1 MEQAA
6 RTNLSAGS
14 DDARGTV
21 PSGASAAEPGAT
33 LSAGTAAPNTRSP
46 APGHG
51 LRAPTPRVA
60 VILVAVGVGA
70 VVLLAAGDAVSPF
83 ILGLLLAYLLDPL
96 VERFAR
102 LGVPRWLAVLL
113 VYVLAIGV
121 VALAIALTVPPLVR
135 QVATFADQLPTIVRQ
150 IQYQLGHLNQLYD
163 RLGLPTEIRSLANQ
177 MVKATVDAVQNLD
190 LGVIRPIIASAA
202 GFVSS
207 IFGYLIL
214 PAWLFYLLK
223 DRPKLQASFDRS
235 LPPAWRADVWAIVGI
250 VHEVF
255 GKWIRGQIILG
266 STVGIASFVG
276 LTFLGL
282 AVDPIFSQ
290 YAVLLAL
297 IAGFG
302 ELIPIIGPIITAVPA
317 VLLGLTAGAEPA
329 LAALIL
335 YFGIQQVE
343 NNVLVPKI
351 QSDAI
356 ELHPTLI
363 IVALVVGGA
372 IFGLL
377 GAVLAL
383 PVTAAFR
390 DVFAYVFRRAGEVA
404 GEQDGGAASSA
415 RPDVAR
421 LEAAGAESAVST
433 GAEAFS

>member
-1 MEQAA
+1 MEDAA
-6 RTNLSAGS
+6 RTNLSARS

-21 PSGASAAEPGAT
+21 PSGAAASEPRTTQGA
-33 LSAGTAAPNTRSP
+33 GNP
-46 APGHG
+46 APMRR

-60 VILVAVGVGA
+60 VVLVAIGIGA
-70 VVLLAAGDAVSPF
+70 TVLLAAGDAVSPF

-113 VYVLAIGV
+113 VYALAIGT

-135 QVATFADQLPTIVRQ
+135 QVATFAEQLPTIVRQ
-150 IQYQLGHLNQLYD
+150 IQYQLDHLNQLYD
-163 RLGLPTEIRSLANQ
+163 RLGLPVEIRASANQ
-177 MVKATVDAVQNLD
+177 IVKAAVDAVRNLD

-223 DRPKLQASFDRS
+223 DRPKLQVAFDRS
-235 LPPAWRADVWAIVGI
+235 LPSAWRADVWAIVGI

-255 GKWIRGQIILG
+255 GKWIRGQIVLG
-266 STVGIASFVG
+266 LTVGIASFVG
-276 LTFLGL
+276 LTVLGF
-282 AVDPIFSQ
+282 AVDPIFGQ

-302 ELIPIIGPIITAVPA
+302 ELIPIIGPIITAIPA
-317 VLLGLTAGAEPA
+317 ILLGLTAGGEPA
-329 LAALIL
+329 LAAFIL
-335 YFGIQQVE
+335 YFAIQQVE

-356 ELHPTLI
+356 ELHPTVI

-383 PVTAAFR
+383 PVAAAFR

-404 GEQDGGAASSA
+404 GERDGTAVSASQ
-415 RPDVAR
+415 PGVAQ
-421 LEAAGAESAVST
+421 LEAAGAESAVVT
-433 GAEAFS
+433 GAEAPR

>member
-1 MEQAA
+1 MEDAA
-6 RTNLSAGS
+6 RTNLSARN

-21 PSGASAAEPGAT
+21 PSGAAASEPEDAPGART
-33 LSAGTAAPNTRSP
+33 P
-46 APGHG
+46 APVRR

-60 VILVAVGVGA
+60 VVLVAIGIGA
-70 VVLLAAGDAVSPF
+70 TVLLAAGDAVSPF
-83 ILGLLLAYLLDPL
+83 ILGLLVAYLLDPL

-102 LGVPRWLAVLL
+102 FGLPRWLAVLL
-113 VYVLAIGV
+113 VYALTIGI

-135 QVATFADQLPTIVRQ
+135 QVATFAEQLPTIVRQ
-150 IQYQLGHLNQLYD
+150 IQYQLDHLNQLYD
-163 RLGLPTEIRSLANQ
+163 RLGLPVEIRSSANQ
-177 MVKATVDAVQNLD
+177 IVKASVDAVRNLD

-223 DRPKLQASFDRS
+223 DRPKLQVAFDRA
-235 LPPAWRADVWAIVGI
+235 LPSAWRTDVWAIVGI

-255 GKWIRGQIILG
+255 GKWIRGQIVLG
-266 STVGIASFVG
+266 LTVGIASYVG
-276 LTFLGL
+276 LTVLGF
-282 AVDPIFSQ
+282 AIDPIFGQ

-302 ELIPIIGPIITAVPA
+302 ELIPIIGPIITAIPA
-317 VLLGLTAGAEPA
+317 ILLGLTAGAEPA
-329 LAALIL
+329 LAAFIL
-335 YFGIQQVE
+335 YFAIQQVE

-356 ELHPTLI
+356 ELHPTVI

-383 PVTAAFR
+383 PVAAAFR
-390 DVFAYVFRRAGEVA
+390 DVFAYVFSRATEVA
-404 GEQDGGAASSA
+404 GEQDGRAASPS
-415 RPDVAR
+415 PPGVAQ
-421 LEAAGAESAVST
+421 LEAAGAEFAVVT
-433 GAEAFS
+433 GAEAPQ

>member
-1 MEQAA
+1 MEHAA
-6 RTNLSAGS
+6 RTNLWAGS

-21 PSGASAAEPGAT
+21 PSGAAAAEPGAT
-33 LSAGTAAPNTRSP
+33 PSARTAEPSTRTP
-46 APGHG
+46 APVRR

-60 VILVAVGVGA
+60 VVLVAIAVGA
-70 VVLLAAGDAVSPF
+70 TVLLAAGDAVSPF
-83 ILGLLLAYLLDPL
+83 IVGLLLAYLLDPL

-150 IQYQLGHLNQLYD
+150 IQYQLDHLNQLYD
-163 RLGLPTEIRSLANQ
+163 RFGLPAEIRSLANQ
-177 MVKATVDAVQNLD
+177 IVKATVDAVQNLD

-223 DRPKLQASFDRS
+223 DRPRLQVAFDRS
-235 LPPAWRADVWAIVGI
+235 LPPVWRADVWAIVGI

-266 STVGIASFVG
+266 STVGIASFIG
-276 LTFLGL
+276 LTFLGF
-282 AVDPIFSQ
+282 AVDPIFGQ

-302 ELIPIIGPIITAVPA
+302 ELLPIIGPIITAVPA

-356 ELHPTLI
+356 ELHPTVI

-383 PVTAAFR
+383 PVAAAFR
-390 DVFAYVFRRAGEVA
+390 DVFAYVFHRAGEVG
-404 GEQDGGAASSA
+404 GEQGGRAASSS

-421 LEAAGAESAVST
+421 LETAGAEFAVAT
-433 GAEAFS
+433 GAEVPR